1 MNLWIWI
8 GFLSTLAQIS
18 SFTWGMRAAGGVW
31 YAEKS
36 QYLCMISGPIYL
48 PITNINTTQINSISS
63 FYFIL
68 PSQHKV
74 MSKAERC
81 WAIRGKSSDVFFL
94 KLCRLFIL
102 FIYGSSVAA
111 IHDRA
116 SWPPGWHHGAFPE
129 AVWSFSDAATL
140 GKSRPSQTPCGAA
153 RPPLTPRSRM
163 CCRTWDFVETEKV
176 AARCSDF

>member
-94 KLCRLFIL
+94 NYVVSLFCLFMVLLLLQSTTGLPGHQADTMVPSPKLFEV
-102 FIYGSSVAA
+102 SA
-111 IHDRA
+111 
-116 SWPPGWHHGAFPE
+116 
-129 AVWSFSDAATL
+129 
-140 GKSRPSQTPCGAA
+140 
-153 RPPLTPRSRM
+153 TPRRSA
-163 CCRTWDFVETEKV
+163 KV
-176 AARCSDF
+176 DHRRRHVVLLAHHWLRDRECAAAPGTL